1 MIRAETITET
11 SWQELVRA
19 VKSYIGRRVSNPE
32 DRDDLVQDVL
42 LRIHRGL
49 DGLKGQASLGPWV
62 YSIASNAVVDYWRRR
77 GKRPAAVPLDRAE
90 IALGALAAA
99 TDDGDLLQ
107 QTVAAYVADM
117 VTRLESPYRETL
129 TLTELQGMKY
139 ADAAK
144 TLGISLTA
152 IKSRVLRGRQMLRK
166 ALARCCEI
174 ELGPTGRVLECTPRG
189 RGACTLCEPPARP

>member
-77 GKRPAAVPLDRAE
+77 GKRPAAVPLDRAGSRS
-90 IALGALAAA
+90 ARWPPRRTMA
-99 TDDGDLLQ
+99 T
-107 QTVAAYVADM
+107 
-117 VTRLESPYRETL
+117 S
-129 TLTELQGMKY
+129 
-139 ADAAK
+139 
-144 TLGISLTA
+144 S
-152 IKSRVLRGRQMLRK
+152 SR
-166 ALARCCEI
+166 
-174 ELGPTGRVLECTPRG
+174 PS
-189 RGACTLCEPPARP
+189 RPM